1 MAVTVSDG
9 RSTFLDIQ
17 KMVGHDGKPLPIA
30 ETLSQVNV
38 ALQDAPITPSN
49 AALGHRITY
58 RLGLPAISTGKVD
71 RGIPKSKSTTA
82 QSNESMGF
90 FVARSEVDLKQRHV
104 LGAEMFAAHRA
115 SLDSAY
121 AEAFAQ
127 YVAGQLFY
135 GSILAD
141 EATFEGFIPRMPNL
155 QRPFPGPS
163 GNGSQ
168 VLSNG
173 TVSGGDGTSIIVV
186 DWSPRGCHLIYPMGS
201 KSGGLTEINY
211 DDELGIPVTDANSL
225 SFQAAVTEWI
235 WNIGL
240 AVEDQRRMA
249 RLANVDIADA
259 SLGANAT
266 QAQIID
272 SLIELTSLMPAPEGY
287 NRVAYMHPLLLSA
300 FHKQTI
306 HTTNALLIHLDE
318 YLGAVTPHLGDI
330 PFRRV
335 DQLLSSEGTVS

>member
-17 KMVGHDGKPLPIA
+17 KMIGQDGKPLPIA
-30 ETLSQVNV
+30 ETLNQVNK
-38 ALQDAPITPSN
+38 ALQDAPILPSN
-49 AALGHRITY
+49 APLGHRVTY

-71 RGIPKSKSTTA
+71 RGIPKSKSTTT

-90 FVARSEVDLKQRHV
+90 FTARSEVDLKQRHM
-104 LGAEMFAAHRA
+104 LGDEMFDAHRA
-115 SLDSAY
+115 TLDAAY

-127 YVAGQLFY
+127 FVTAQLFY
-135 GSILAD
+135 GSVLSD

-155 QRPFPGPS
+155 QRPFPGPT

-168 VLSNG
+168 VMSNG
-173 TVSGGDGTSIIVV
+173 IVTGGDGTSIIVV
-186 DWSPRGCHLIYPMGS
+186 DWAPRGCHLIYPMGS

-211 DDELGIPVTDANSL
+211 DDAMGIPVTDVNGL
-225 SFQAAVTEWI
+225 QFQAAVTEWI

-240 AVEDQRRMA
+240 AVEDPRRMA
-249 RLANVDIADA
+249 RIANVDIADA

-272 SLIELTSLMPAPEGY
+272 SLIELTALMPDPAGF

-306 HTTNALLIHLDE
+306 HTTNTLLIHLSE
-318 YLGAVTPHLGDI
+318 YLGALTPHFEDI